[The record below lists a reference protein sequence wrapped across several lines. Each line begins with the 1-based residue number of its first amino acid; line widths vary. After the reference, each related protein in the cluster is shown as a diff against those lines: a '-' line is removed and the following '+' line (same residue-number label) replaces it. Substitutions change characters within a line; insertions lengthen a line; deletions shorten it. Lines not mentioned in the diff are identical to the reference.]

1 MVRALAVLVALST
14 SLVTAPAVH
23 AEPAASPDSAAASTQ
38 PVPAGN
44 SPARAGNAPQWVQY
58 PYLSGGSK
66 GKLTVVAQVFLDPK
80 RTRARNGFAQDKV
93 SMRVAVAKKKF
104 SKVNKPRSV
113 EVLTDSA
120 LLTRSNKTRKVS
132 VPGVMTIKLAL
143 SKKVSDKLRDR
154 GFKGRRAAIAVSMSH
169 RKDTKKGGSAHE
181 LTQVS
186 VGTLVAGKWSKAK
199 VQRATAAAVQQRRN
213 LRRSAALGSELAD
226 ATLASTPETPFFN
239 NIYIQN
245 SSPFQQQITF
255 QPAIQCMYA
264 ANTRGQAPP
273 AAAQSTINAADTV
286 MFQYALAGGWLEPS
300 KSTPGL
306 YGWEKGLKAPGN
318 QKTLTTD
325 LVNAGNAAGQSALK
339 SATRGRSYSQAGAV
353 GAVAAASVKFVLS
366 FLKGLDAS
374 KCTNTSDYP
383 QLFGVSTAVTGF
395 GTNGVTDPTQA
406 TLPATNTW
414 AGTPAAGNQGAVT
427 AAPDSGFI
435 TGSLLQSLGA
445 QTDAIYYWNGGAP
458 APMVSPNASKGEY
471 TGGSAT
477 FQGGLMQYVGPSP
490 GFPTGAYECQDGPNL
505 PPDDEYCNYTT
516 SGQMYIQLS
525 YLTNPEYSAG
535 LLNEGS
541 APVMTA
547 NVDASGNYTLQCD
560 LSQMT
565 ATLSTPFGSA
575 APTTVEQSTLA
586 TTPTNSSGQ
595 LPQNAQWLV
604 SFFGVTAEGES
615 TYISESL
622 TQTTNGVNTPYLS
635 PNAANQQVSIQ
646 AASAGGSQAVA
657 LGTIAPADLNDM
669 VTLDGEPAVP
679 TQFGCTASPT
689 VSLPGLSITAADGS
703 QIANAYG
710 NQWPM
715 PTQSGKGWP
724 VGTYGSNKAP
734 FNYKWQSGVK
744 NLNVTFQGP
753 PLSAITDVP

>member
-1 MVRALAVLVALST
+1 MVRTVAVLAAVATGLAV
-14 SLVTAPAVH
+14 APAG
-23 AEPAASPDSAAASTQ
+23 AAQAQEPSAVSAGTK
-38 PVPAGN
+38 PVPAAN
-44 SPARAGNAPQWVQY
+44 HTSRAGNAPQWVQY
-58 PYLSGGSK
+58 PYLSGGDK

-80 RTRARNGFAQDKV
+80 RTGSRGGYNQDKV
-93 SMRVAVAKKKF
+93 SLRVAVAKKKF
-104 SKVNKPRSV
+104 SKVNRPRSV
-113 EVLTDSA
+113 EVLTSTA
-120 LLTRSNKTRKVS
+120 LLTRTQKTRKVS
-132 VPGVMTIKLAL
+132 TPGVMTIKVPL
-143 SKKVSDKLRDR
+143 STKVSNKLRNR
-154 GFKGRRAAIAVSMSH
+154 GFDGRRAALAASVSH

-186 VGTLVAGKWSKAK
+186 VGTLVKGKWSTAK
-199 VQRATAAAVQQRRN
+199 VRRATAAAIQQRN
-213 LRRSAALGSELAD
+213 DLRRSSALGADLAD
-226 ATLASTPETPFFN
+226 ATLASTPDTPFFN
-239 NIYIQN
+239 NVYVQN
-245 SSPFQQQITF
+245 NSPFQQQITL

-264 ANTRGQAPP
+264 ANSAGQAPP
-273 AAAQSTINAADTV
+273 PAAQATINAADTV
-286 MFQYALAGGWLEPS
+286 MFQYALVGGWLEPS

-325 LVNAGNAAGQSALK
+325 LVNAANAAGQTALK

-406 TLPATNTW
+406 ALPATNTW

-427 AAPDSGFI
+427 VTPNSAFI
-435 TGSLLQSLGA
+435 TGTLLQALGT
-445 QTDAIYYWNGGAP
+445 QTDAVYYWNGGAP
-458 APMVSPNASKGEY
+458 APMVSPNASKGAF

-490 GFPTGAYECQDGPNL
+490 GFPSGAYTCSDGPNL
-505 PPDDEYCNYTT
+505 PPDDQYCNYTT
-516 SGQMYIQLS
+516 SGEMYIQLS

-535 LLNEGS
+535 MLNEGS

-547 NVDASGNYTLQCD
+547 SVDSEGNYTLSCD

-565 ATLSTPFGSA
+565 ATLTTPFGSS

-586 TTPTNSSGQ
+586 TTPTNSSGT

-604 SFFGVTAEGES
+604 NFFGVTAGGES

-622 TQTTNGVNTPYLS
+622 TQTTNGITTPYLS

-657 LGTIAPADLNDM
+657 LGTITQADLDDM
-669 VTLDGEPAVP
+669 VTLDGEAAVP

-724 VGTYGSNKAP
+724 VGTYGNNKAP
-734 FNYKWQSGVK
+734 FNYKWQSSVK

-753 PLSAITDVP
+753 PLSALTDVP